1 MPALMLSQA
10 ALMDL
15 RIPHLDVSM
24 GEEGED
30 PELDLDDNPELAA
43 SLDTSRVPVIV
54 TVSQVGALVEGKLSR
69 HVW

>member
-1 MPALMLSQA
+1 MAALMLSQA

-24 GEEGED
+24 GEEGDD

-54 TVSQVGALVEGKLSR
+54 TVSQVGALVYEKLT
-69 HVW
+69 HHFW